1 MFKRAALRQHQSD
14 AGTEVPRSKRRAQ
27 SEVQVGRNEKTA
39 LDYYGIL
46 TIERDGAENSY
57 LCIEKS
63 MLALKCGEYRSTFQ
77 PTAPHPFSFSMG
89 DLMVHLSSE
98 ELVVIRP
105 NGAHRLILR
114 ADGSVELQKIVQ
126 GSSGKA

>member
-1 MFKRAALRQHQSD
+1 MFKRAALRQHQSH
-14 AGTEVPRSKRRAQ
+14 AGTEVPRSKRRAL

-39 LDYYGIL
+39 HDYYGIL
-46 TIERDGAENSY
+46 TIEREGAESTY
-57 LCIEKS
+57 LSVEKS

-77 PTAPHPFSFSMG
+77 PTAPHPFSFSVG

-105 NGAHRLILR
+105 DGAHRLILGVN
-114 ADGSVELQKIVQ
+114 GSVELQKIVQ
-126 GSSGKA
+126 GGSGKA